1 MRLNV
6 LVVSQYFWPETF
18 RINDLVEGLVE
29 RGHGV
34 TVLTGKPNYPDGS
47 FFPGYG
53 FFGKTHQEY
62 RGAKVLRVPLVPRGD
77 GRGRRLAVNYLS
89 FVFFAGLLG
98 PALCREKVDVVF
110 AFEPSPITVALPA
123 ILMKRVKRAPLM
135 FWVQDLWPE
144 SIAAASTL
152 SSKEVLKWVGRMVR
166 YIYRRCDRV
175 LVQSRGFIERV
186 EERGARPE
194 DVLYYPNWAEALY
207 RPMELEEDAPER
219 SELPGGFRVM
229 FAGNIGAAQSFETIL
244 AAAQKLADRTD
255 IHWIIV
261 GEGRQRRWV
270 EEEVRRRGLSD
281 RVCLI
286 GKRPMESMPR
296 YFALA
301 DALLVSLKRELI
313 FSLTIPGKVQSYL
326 ACGRPMIAA
335 LDGEGA
341 RVVEEARCGVT
352 APAEDADALASA
364 VIDLYEAEPAEREGM
379 GRRARAYFEE
389 HFERE
394 RLLDRLEGWMEELAG
409 GKR

>member
-1 MRLNV
+1 MNV

-29 RGHGV
+29 RGHNV

-53 FFGKTHQEY
+53 FFGKMRQDY
-62 RGAKVLRVPLVPRGD
+62 KGARVLRVPLVPRGD

-89 FVFFAGLLG
+89 FVVFAGLLG
-98 PALCREKVDVVF
+98 PVLCRGKVDVVF
-110 AFEPSPITVALPA
+110 VFEPSPVTVGLPA
-123 ILMKRVKRAPLM
+123 ILMKRLKHAPLM

-152 SSKEVLKWVGRMVR
+152 KSERVLNGIGHLVR

-175 LVQSRGFIERV
+175 LVQSRGFVDRV
-186 EERGARPE
+186 ESRGARPE
-194 DVLYYPNWAEALY
+194 DIIYFPNWAEKLY
-207 RPMELEEDAPER
+207 KPVEVEADAPER
-219 SELPGGFRVM
+219 EEVPEGFRIV

-244 AAAQKLADRTD
+244 AAAQKLKDWPD
-255 IHWIIV
+255 IHWVIV
-261 GEGRQRRWV
+261 GEGRQRKWV
-270 EEEVRRRGLSD
+270 EEQVRKLGLE
-281 RVCLI
+281 RQVHLI

-341 RVVEEARCGVT
+341 RVVEEARCGAT
-352 APAEDADALASA
+352 APAEDPDALARA
-364 VIDLYEAEPAEREGM
+364 VLDLYEAEPEEREEM
-379 GRRARAYFEE
+379 GRRARLYFEE

-394 RLLDRLEGWMEELAG
+394 RLLDRLEGWMEELTG
-409 GKR
+409 GKK